1 MTVSNTEMEKFFSEL
16 CKNAPMH
23 EPRPAWP
30 AIAARLGRGE
40 KTAVRKLVFAAACA
54 ASVALLLAV
63 LPGLGRTAA
72 DVARR
77 VFNCAYSFGIGG
89 RESGKGTF
97 LLLDGGAGSMEFPD
111 GKIEVSAV
119 SHEGNAVLIRAKV
132 YRRDASGGFQL
143 VSRPKILALKGKETM
158 IAIDDGTG
166 RQLCSLKMTPSEKE
180 NGYRTKLEKP
190 LNK

>member
-23 EPRPAWP
+23 EPRPVWP

-54 ASVALLLAV
+54 VSVAVLLAV

-77 VFNCAYSFGIGG
+77 IFNCAYSFGIGG
-89 RESGKGTF
+89 REAGKGTF
-97 LLLDGGAGSMEFPD
+97 LLLDGGASSMEFPD
-111 GKIEVSAV
+111 GKIEASVA
-119 SHEGNAVLIRAKV
+119 SHEGNAVLITAKV
-132 YRRDASGGFQL
+132 YRKDASGGLQL
-143 VSRPKILALKGKETM
+143 ISRPKVLTLKGREAM
-158 IAIDDGTG
+158 IAIGDGNG
-166 RQLCSLKMTPSEKE
+166 RQLFSLKMTPSEKE